1 MIESA
6 TPLVQATL
14 GTLFTWFV
22 TALGSALVF
31 CLPGASRI
39 VFDIA
44 LGFSAG
50 VMLAASY
57 WSLLAPAIE
66 LSEGYGSFAIVPSL
80 VGFLLG
86 GLFVWLSDR
95 FLPQETVKILSS
107 TADGSDGGSFSSQ
120 SDLPLSG
127 EFSTEK
133 DQNPQN
139 DTSRARKRNI
149 QSNLPEK
156 ATILDIDGD
165 AADSRAPL
173 TLKQRNEERQDRS
186 KRIALLILAITIH
199 NIPEGLA
206 VGVGFATD
214 NFQNARNLAIGIG
227 IQNFPEGLAVSLP
240 LRAQG
245 MSPWKAFFWGQLSG
259 MFEPIAGILGC
270 LISLQATFILPYAL
284 AFAAGA
290 MVFVV
295 MDDIIPEVQTRGNH
309 RAASWAVM
317 IGFCVMMTLDVTLG

>member
-1 MIESA
+1 LIIEIGWTRFS
-6 TPLVQATL
+6 
-14 GTLFTWFV
+14 
-22 TALGSALVF
+22 
-31 CLPGASRI
+31 
-39 VFDIA
+39 IA
-44 LGFSAG
+44 DQR
-50 VMLAASY
+50 
-57 WSLLAPAIE
+57 LL
-66 LSEGYGSFAIVPSL
+66 
-80 VGFLLG
+80 
-86 GLFVWLSDR
+86 
-95 FLPQETVKILSS
+95 ILS
-107 TADGSDGGSFSSQ
+107 
-120 SDLPLSG
+120 
-127 EFSTEK
+127 
-133 DQNPQN
+133 
-139 DTSRARKRNI
+139 
-149 QSNLPEK
+149 
-156 ATILDIDGD
+156 D